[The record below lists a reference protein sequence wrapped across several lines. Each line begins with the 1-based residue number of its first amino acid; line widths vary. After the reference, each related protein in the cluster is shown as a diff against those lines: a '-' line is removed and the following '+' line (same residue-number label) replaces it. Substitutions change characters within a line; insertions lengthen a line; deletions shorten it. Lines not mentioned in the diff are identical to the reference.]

1 MLFKV
6 DQEYSKEV
14 ICNYNGDCYSVRD
27 NGAVLRH
34 SNGHER
40 PLDNEWTFGRP
51 SPEGY
56 LFFSKNPVH
65 RIVATAFIGEPP
77 SLDYVVDHIDTN
89 RQNNRPENLRWLT
102 RLENILNNPITV
114 SRILRICGSIES
126 FLEDPSVLRNLD
138 GSHSWMRRVTNE
150 EAKNAL
156 DNLMRLSHIPR
167 GEYYKWVSLKD
178 SSLPKLLT
186 LEQDNRFSSFSI
198 MSYDFARGFNYSFC
212 YNVLEE
218 GNYSLVPAQNV
229 KALQYGWQS
238 AICFESCPSSVGAKP
253 LEDYHSKLG
262 IGSCFIKRQLF
273 NYVISETF
281 FSQDHRLLFVCSK
294 ILFHADEIDDVWNLT
309 VIGYR
314 EGKFIHQNLHF
325 YFNYSSVIDV
335 INFARTIQPDCWI
348 YKHLVSDTSSVN
360 STSEDFISVWKDI
373 LIKYRGKPRIYSIL
387 NGAEFIEKEDRM
399 QIIVHAQNDAQRK
412 WIQSYLLSDIE
423 SSLSSQSV
431 SVVIVME

>member
-6 DQEYSKEV
+6 DQEYSREV
-14 ICNYNGDCYSVRD
+14 VCNYRGECYSVRD

-34 SNGHER
+34 SKNHMR
-40 PLDNEWTFGRP
+40 PLDNEWTFGRL

-56 LFFSKNPVH
+56 LYFRENPVH

-77 SLDYVVDHIDTN
+77 AADYVVDHIDTN

-102 RLENILNNPITV
+102 KLENMLNNPITV
-114 SRILRICGSIES
+114 SRIMRICGSIES
-126 FLEDPSVLRNLD
+126 FLDNPSALRDID
-138 GSHSWMRRVTNE
+138 GNHSWMRRVTKE

-156 DNLMRLSHIPR
+156 DNLLRLSNIPQGDYR
-167 GEYYKWVSLKD
+167 EWVSRKEAFT
-178 SSLPKLLT
+178 PKLLS
-186 LEQDNRFSSFSI
+186 LEQENKFSMISIESYDHAHGFSYSFSH
-198 MSYDFARGFNYSFC
+198 D
-212 YNVLEE
+212 VLEE
-218 GNYSLVPAQNV
+218 GNYKLIPAQNV
-229 KALQYGWQS
+229 NTLQYGWQS
-238 AICFESCPSSVGAKP
+238 AFYFESCPSSVWGNA
-253 LEDYHSKLG
+253 LEDYHSKLK
-262 IGSCFIKRQLF
+262 IGSCFIKRPLF
-273 NYVISETF
+273 DYVISETF
-281 FSQDHRLLFVCSK
+281 FSQDHRVLFVCSK
-294 ILFHADEIDDVWNLT
+294 IHFRKNEIEDVWNLS

-348 YKHLVSDTSSVN
+348 YKPLVSDTSSVN

-373 LIKYRGKPRIYSIL
+373 LIKYRGKPRIYNIL

-431 SVVIVME
+431 SVVIVMK